1 MIRLLVSSARS
12 WNASGLLMTL
22 NAFIGRLRNN
32 VCLCSNINVSIIKTK
47 ALLTSIAINQTCI
60 GTRETD
66 DLRSQL
72 MRRTT
77 PSRRTPQSATLGPCA
92 GWIRGLGGGRYDDH
106 PAIHLDCRQDEAN
119 PHDGPRPV
127 RSGRIRGPRWG
138 VARRRRSPEPF
149 RPWVARNRE
158 RRSPAAPVDAG
169 DQHLHLLDS
178 SNFLSRE
185 SSGLSAPSTVA
196 RMWRSLRSANFP
208 SPSDSRMGACAGRL
222 RLS

>member
-32 VCLCSNINVSIIKTK
+32 VCLCSKIKVSIIKTK

-77 PSRRTPQSATLGPCA
+77 PSRRTPQSGTLGPCA
-92 GWIRGLGGGRYDDH
+92 GWIRGSGGGRYDEH
-106 PAIHLDCRQDEAN
+106 PSVHVDIRRVAAN
-119 PHDGPRPV
+119 PGGEPRPV
-127 RSGRIRGPRWG
+127 RS
-138 VARRRRSPEPF
+138 A
-149 RPWVARNRE
+149 
-158 RRSPAAPVDAG
+158 
-169 DQHLHLLDS
+169 
-178 SNFLSRE
+178 
-185 SSGLSAPSTVA
+185 
-196 RMWRSLRSANFP
+196 
-208 SPSDSRMGACAGRL
+208 
-222 RLS
+222 